1 MEYLFYVFN
10 PEWSV
15 KEKQLLQI
23 LEDGFHD
30 METRVVCYEMDKE
43 CYK

>member
-10 PEWSV
+10 PELSV
-15 KEKQLLQI
+15 KEKQMLQI

-30 METRVVCYEMDKE
+30 IETHAVCYEMDRRMQ
-43 CYK
+43 